1 MTIRNIIGTIITIV
15 LGVCLVWCGWASDSI
30 SKNRVAIAETR
41 QELHSEMKSIK
52 SMLDIHYGLL
62 KEIRDNQ

>member
-1 MTIRNIIGTIITIV
+1 MTIRNIIGTVITIV
-15 LGVCLVWCGWASDSI
+15 LGAWIVWGGWASDSI